1 MGRRRMRRIRVRGGV
16 RAPLELVVARV
27 RIILN
32 PILLPPVAR
41 LLVDDVQLA
50 DERLHAGGDVRTVK
64 AIESINC

>member
-1 MGRRRMRRIRVRGGV
+1 M